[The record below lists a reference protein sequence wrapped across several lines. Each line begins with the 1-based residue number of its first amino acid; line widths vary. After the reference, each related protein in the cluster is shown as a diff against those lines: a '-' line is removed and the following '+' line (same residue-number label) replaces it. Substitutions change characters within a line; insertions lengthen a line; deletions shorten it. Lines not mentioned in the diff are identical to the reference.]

1 MYISAISGFKL
12 IEKNPLIGNYGH
24 TLLILNI
31 TSILLLLSLNFLFF
45 IDKRDDYYFVLHRN
59 AWKRMEIEN
68 LNQEVLRL
76 KKMMNKDE
84 FSEDKLEELINYVHL
99 NDIIFLEKFD
109 YFFPDFRKKIIAM
122 TDLPLSVSE
131 LKLCA
136 MLKLGFSTK
145 QIAIILILRSNLWKG
160 RSTD

>member
-1 MYISAISGFKL
+1 
-12 IEKNPLIGNYGH
+12 
-24 TLLILNI
+24 
-31 TSILLLLSLNFLFF
+31 
-45 IDKRDDYYFVLHRN
+45 
-59 AWKRMEIEN
+59 MEIEN

-76 KKMMNKDE
+76 KKILDKDE

-131 LKLCA
+131 FKLCA

-145 QIAIILILRSNLWKG
+145 QIAIYTNSTIKSVEGKKYRLRKKLHLSSNSDNKLWFAEI
-160 RSTD
+160 